1 MTTRRPFARLALVLA
16 LAALP
21 AGLATAQPLGTFRW
35 QMQPYCNVITVL
47 VTQVG
52 DTYSIQGTDDLCG
65 SGRAAVTGM
74 AFLNPAGTVGF
85 GLNIVVPGAPSGL
98 QVEATV
104 GIPSISG
111 TWRDSLG
118 RNGASV
124 FNPGTVSG
132 SPRPLAPAL
141 RLTDG
146 FGNWRPFT
154 STDNVTF
161 EIYSNV
167 LYVRKATTGSSYVS
181 LHPTLPPSPTGTRL
195 RLTGVE
201 LCYTAS
207 ASAVLTY
214 LELNTY
220 THSNGPGARTLQL
233 SDSTDRSD
241 SACRVYALPTP
252 YVLTPQDGV
261 SLFVQGNWTT
271 ANSPLQ
277 IGRTT
282 FVLEPVSPAEAVDP
296 APLAPEAQEDG
307 GATAAPGFGRP
318 RP

>member
-1 MTTRRPFARLALVLA
+1 MTNQRLIARLALLLA
-16 LAALP
+16 ISAIP
-21 AGLATAQPLGTFRW
+21 PGLAVAQPLGTFRW
-35 QMQPYCNVITVL
+35 QMQPYCNVLTVL

-104 GIPSISG
+104 SIPSISG

-118 RNGASV
+118 RNGTFA
-124 FNPGTVSG
+124 FNPATVAG
-132 SPRPLAPAL
+132 APRPFAPAL
-141 RLTDG
+141 RITEG
-146 FGNWRPFT
+146 FGNWRQF
-154 STDNVTF
+154 SSADNTTL
-161 EIYSNV
+161 ETYSNV

-181 LHPTLPPSPTGTRL
+181 LHPTLPLSQTGTRL
-195 RLTGVE
+195 RFTGVE

-207 ASAVLTY
+207 ANAVLSY
-214 LELNTY
+214 VEINTY
-220 THSNGPGARTLQL
+220 THTNSAGSRTLQF
-233 SDSTDRSD
+233 SDGTDRTD
-241 SACRVYALPTP
+241 SACRLYTLPTP
-252 YVLTPQDGV
+252 YTLTPQDGV
-261 SLFVQGNWTT
+261 NVFVQGNWLT
-271 ANSPLQ
+271 ALSPLS

-282 FVLEPVSPAEAVDP
+282 FILEPVSPSEAADP
-296 APLAPEAQEDG
+296 EPLVPASDED
-307 GATAAPGFGRP
+307 GATAAPGTARP